1 MLLSE
6 IVFLRDKNRNSSK
19 IIINGTGTNK
29 KIVKNDINNINNSRS
44 HSRILDIKS

>member
-19 IIINGTGTNK
+19 IIVNGTGTNK
-29 KIVKNDINNINNSRS
+29 KISKNDINNSRSS